1 MTDRQHRFQI
11 GQLVDLK
18 PSYARAAAKGTYR
31 IESLVPAST
40 DQPQYRI
47 KSTSENHVRVVPE
60 SDLTLVQE
68 DSAAAPT
75 ADPAA
80 ADDAARD
87 MSIGSAKAL
96 AKAERQ
102 RRR

>member
-31 IESLVPAST
+31 IESLVPPST
-40 DQPQYRI
+40 EQPQYRI

-60 SDLTLVQE
+60 SDLTLLE
-68 DSAAAPT
+68 EASPDSPPG
-75 ADPAA
+75 ADGT
-80 ADDAARD
+80 RD